1 MKICIIGGNSFL
13 STAIGKACE
22 SQPKVSI
29 LVLGRSKPRNYSYNE
44 YQEID
49 LEAQRIDASKLI
61 DCDFIIYCVGAGIQ
75 SRLKEGI
82 DKIYLLNHVRPMELC
97 NSLRMLD
104 FKGVVVSFGSVF
116 EIGETNHKNKFS
128 EEEVM
133 TSISPSP
140 NDYVVSKR
148 LFSRFVNSYKKSFK
162 HWHFIIPTIY
172 GQGEDS
178 NRLIPYT
185 IHSIQQSKTLHF
197 TSGSQVRQYLH
208 VDDAVNALFHAINKA
223 LPSGIY
229 NLESTDILSVKEV
242 VSTIFSQLNQP
253 IPNGCFGST
262 SRSDEK
268 MLYLALDGS
277 KLKSMIGEYQT
288 IVLKNSILCY

>member
-49 LEAQRIDASKLI
+49 LEAQHIDASKLI

-104 FKGVVVSFGSVF
+104 FKGVVVLS
-116 EIGETNHKNKFS
+116 
-128 EEEVM
+128 
-133 TSISPSP
+133 
-140 NDYVVSKR
+140 
-148 LFSRFVNSYKKSFK
+148 
-162 HWHFIIPTIY
+162 
-172 GQGEDS
+172 
-178 NRLIPYT
+178 LIH
-185 IHSIQQSKTLHF
+185 I
-197 TSGSQVRQYLH
+197 
-208 VDDAVNALFHAINKA
+208 
-223 LPSGIY
+223 
-229 NLESTDILSVKEV
+229 
-242 VSTIFSQLNQP
+242 
-253 IPNGCFGST
+253 
-262 SRSDEK
+262 
-268 MLYLALDGS
+268 
-277 KLKSMIGEYQT
+277 
-288 IVLKNSILCY
+288 